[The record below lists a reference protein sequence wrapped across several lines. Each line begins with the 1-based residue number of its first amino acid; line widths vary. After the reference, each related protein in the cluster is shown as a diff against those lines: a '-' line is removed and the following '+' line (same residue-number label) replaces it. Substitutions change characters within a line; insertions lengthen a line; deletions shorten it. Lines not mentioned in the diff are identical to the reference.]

1 MDTPIRIVVSMAD
14 AQVALHWLMLYWTLV
29 HCAVAVAAGIHSGT
43 ASYVDTWYALPW
55 QYRLLVL
62 IGMPWV
68 LPFVHFAKLLRGS
81 RKENPYGRY

>member
-14 AQVALHWLMLYWTLV
+14 MQVALQALCLYWTLV
-29 HCAVAVAAGIHSGT
+29 HCVVAVAAGIHSGT

-55 QYRLLVL
+55 PYRLLVL